1 MKFKYFLT
9 LPLVALLAS
18 CNSAPS
24 AAAKVK
30 QSLPKD
36 ETAISNK
43 DEQYQEILPVVT
55 NGLLTFNSLSALYH
69 VKVDVDVSA
78 KIRAQL
84 EEGKIT
90 KLSEKVSAHG
100 EAYFG
105 FDSVTYEG
113 VDFVGSRA
121 YLGVKDLSLTVDVNI
136 PVVTEETS
144 ESGEST
150 TEYSVENYKLNL
162 KNIYFSLLAAD
173 TPDGAILIGDFSSAS
188 LQELLSTALTAYVEL
203 PEAIDVEQ
211 ILDAI
216 LGERQK
222 DASGEYI
229 PYSRSGKVVAN
240 LTSVLTVVNNAL
252 IDPENP
258 EDKGPIP
265 AAYISSPVTA
275 LYSLLVMATGMIP
288 AETITTI
295 TALLTALNVQ
305 LGAKFNEDG
314 KVVKASAV
322 LNTTVKEIAEKFIN
336 EEEQGTLPVS
346 GNLGLL
352 LTVGTETG
360 ASSIALEEL
369 VVAAELKVNIEEM
382 VSASLSAKLALDAVY
397 GEQVQLPFP
406 TSEEIAEYKDITT
419 ELTGIVMLIIY
430 LSQSEEALG

>member
-43 DEQYQEILPVVT
+43 DEQYQEILPVIT

-69 VKVDVDVSA
+69 VKVDVDASA
-78 KIRAQL
+78 KINVQL
-84 EEGKIT
+84 EEGKTT
-90 KLSEKVSAHG
+90 KLSEKVCAHG

-136 PVVTEETS
+136 PVFTEDTS

-150 TEYSVENYKLNL
+150 IEYSVENSKLNL

-188 LQELLSTALTAYVEL
+188 LQELLSTVLTSFVKL
-203 PEAIDVEQ
+203 PEIIDAET

-240 LTSVLTVVNNAL
+240 LTTVLTTVNNYL
-252 IDPENP
+252 IDPDDS

-265 AAYISSPVTA
+265 AAFISSPVTA
-275 LYSLLVMATGMIP
+275 LYGLLVMATQMIP

-295 TALLTALNVQ
+295 NALLTAFNVQ

-314 KVVKASAV
+314 KVIKASAV
-322 LNTTVKEIAEKFIN
+322 LNTTVKEIADKFIN

-369 VVAAELKVNIEEM
+369 VIAAELKINVEEM

-406 TSEEIAEYKDITT
+406 TSEEIKDYEDITQS
-419 ELTGIVMLIIY
+419 LAGLVIFVIY
-430 LSQSEEALG
+430 LTQSEEAAG